1 MTRTPSG
8 HIEQLPSGAW
18 RAKVYAGKDPL
29 TGREIRFRKTRKTE
43 VEAQIELG
51 RLLALARAGRNPD
64 SGVTVAE
71 LLDQY
76 VPVAGWDLST
86 EESSLGYIRRTI
98 KPALGVKE
106 IRKVRGP
113 LLDNLYARLKKCGDL
128 ACTGRLFTEHRHVP
142 DLRPDPSDPRMK
154 WQQTAGKV
162 REAITC
168 GALVPGDD
176 LPSVSELARL
186 QGLKPGTIQHAF
198 LVLAEEGLLVIRHG
212 RTAQI
217 AGDAPADSNPAARY
231 RSARSRPGHDCALS
245 GCRPHVCHPM
255 KPSTIHGIHSI
266 LSGAFEAALR
276 WEWVDF
282 NPAESAKP
290 PSVTKKKTPAIP
302 PDAVVKLI
310 AQARRTGQGAV
321 ALYVWLAA
329 ITGVRRGELCG
340 VQIRDID
347 LDNGVLHV
355 AFNYVVKG
363 GKQIR
368 KDTKTHQ
375 DRSLALDPVTC
386 TLIREHLASVVAA
399 LADTGVKLVPTAYL
413 FSNQPANARPW
424 NPDWASH
431 RVADLAA
438 AAGVQLNIKALRHY
452 TASQLLAAGFDLGN
466 TAARLGHSGGG
477 ATTLKHYADPI
488 SEVDRRAAAYLAQ
501 LTIPPISEQSI
512 PARPR
517 EPLGLLMCPEW
528 GSSIGVNSQPAN
540 TDLFIWRAIDDRRPR
555 SFVMGVGPRWGAVM
569 RCAQ

>member
-1 MTRTPSG
+1 MTHAPSG
-8 HIEQLPSGAW
+8 HIEQLPSGSW
-18 RAKVYAGKDPL
+18 RAKVYAGTDPL

-51 RLLALARAGRNPD
+51 KLLELARAGHQPD
-64 SGVTVAE
+64 SDVTVAE

-86 EESSLGYIRRTI
+86 EETNLGYIRRTI
-98 KPALGVKE
+98 KPALGSKE
-106 IRKVRGP
+106 VRKVRGP
-113 LLDNLYARLKKCGDL
+113 LLDNLYTRLQKCGNL
-128 ACTGRLFTEHRHVP
+128 ACAGKPFTEHRHVP
-142 DLRPDPSDPRMK
+142 DLRPDPADRRTE
-154 WQQTAGKV
+154 WQQAAGNL
-162 REAITC
+162 RGAITN

-186 QGLKPGTIQHAF
+186 QALRPGTIQHAF
-198 LVLAEEGLLVIRHG
+198 LVLEEEGLLVIRHG

-217 AGDAPADSNPAARY
+217 AGDAPAGSHTAWRAR
-231 RSARSRPGHDCALS
+231 STRSRPGHDCALS

-266 LSGAFEAALR
+266 LSGAFEAAQR

-290 PSVTKKKTPAIP
+290 PTVTKKKTPATP
-302 PDAVVKLI
+302 PAAVVKVI
-310 AQARRTGQGAV
+310 EQARRSGQADI

-329 ITGVRRGELCG
+329 ITGGRRGELCG

-347 LDNGVLHV
+347 LETGVVHV

-363 GKQIR
+363 GKKVR

-375 DRSLALDPVTC
+375 DRYLAIDPVTC
-386 TLIREHLASVVAA
+386 ALIEEHLAAAAAA
-399 LADTGVKLVPTAYL
+399 LAGTGVNLRPSAYL
-413 FSNQPANARPW
+413 FSNQPANTRPW

-477 ATTLKHYADPI
+477 ATTLKHYADPV

-501 LTIPPISEQSI
+501 LTTVAEQPTRSI
-512 PARPR
+512 Q
-517 EPLGLLMCPEW
+517 
-528 GSSIGVNSQPAN
+528 S
-540 TDLFIWRAIDDRRPR
+540 
-555 SFVMGVGPRWGAVM
+555 
-569 RCAQ
+569 